1 MNIRRDE
8 PFLDTGRSF
17 KEKEKLYCSSWDV
30 ALDWLRDSDFWLNV
44 LWRVLGAELLQ
55 HIRISNGGRTIS
67 GF

>member
-1 MNIRRDE
+1 M
-8 PFLDTGRSF
+8 GRSF